1 MADVA
6 DDARDWPTGRL
17 LSTAARL
24 VEHAWDD
31 ALAAHELTHSR
42 VVALHLLLD
51 GPTTQRDL
59 ARRAGV
65 EEQTMGRVLR
75 GMEER
80 GQVARARDS
89 ADRRRTLVSVT
100 DAGREALRVATGL
113 SDEDPVLRVVEG
125 TGSDPRAFRAALLA
139 LVQHFAARRWPDA
152 PDAPRDARSPS

>member
-1 MADVA
+1 MA
-6 DDARDWPTGRL
+6 DDAQDWPTGRL

-31 ALAAHELTHSR
+31 VLAAHDLTHSR
-42 VVALHLLLD
+42 VVTLHLLLD
-51 GPTTQRDL
+51 GPTTQREL

-65 EEQTMGRVLR
+65 EEQTMGRILR
-75 GMEER
+75 GMEDR

-100 DAGREALRVATGL
+100 DTGREALHVATGL
-113 SDEDPVLRVVEG
+113 SDEDPVLRVVERDG
-125 TGSDPRAFRAALLA
+125 LDPERFRAALLG

-152 PDAPRDARSPS
+152 PEAQVRPGPR